1 MWSAQVEALGALGT
15 VSAPDLPGFGK
26 QPVTPRPSLDDW
38 ARGLSS
44 HIRASG
50 ADKALVAGCSM
61 GGYTALALL
70 RVDPTLL
77 AGVAL
82 IDSRLTADS
91 PTVAAARVG
100 TIGEIERTGTA
111 FLVDNTMLSLGPLAR
126 QNPALR
132 ERIRTMVMDGSAS
145 GFIAAYRAIG
155 GRPDMTAAVAASD
168 VPMAFI
174 AGTDDVVV
182 PIAELRAA
190 AAARPGARLTE
201 VPGAGHFSPMESPEI
216 VTAALREFWESVG

>member
-1 MWSAQVEALGALGT
+1 MWSAQVEALGPLGA

-38 ARGLSS
+38 ARELSAR
-44 HIRASG
+44 IRAAG
-50 ADKALVAGCSM
+50 AEKALVAGCSM

-77 AGVAL
+77 AGIAL
-82 IDSRLTADS
+82 VDSRLTADS

-111 FLVDNTMLSLGPLAR
+111 FLVDNTMLSLGPAGR
-126 QNPALR
+126 RDPALR
-132 ERIRTMVMDGSAS
+132 ERIRTMVMAGNAP
-145 GFIAAYRAIG
+145 GLIAAYRAIG
-155 GRPDMTAAVAASD
+155 SRPEMTAAVAATD
-168 VPMAFI
+168 VPIAFI

-182 PIAELRAA
+182 PIAELRSA

-201 VPGAGHFSPMESPEI
+201 VSGAGHFSPMESPEI